1 MGRIEASQKSE
12 NSKLP
17 PARKTVLLLEVGQQR
32 ISVALRFIE
41 VLADGS
47 VLRLFQQ
54 SSHSMTINIETVRMI
69 RPVDATSLK

>member
-17 PARKTVLLLEVGQQR
+17 TARKTALLLEVGQQR
-32 ISVALRFIE
+32 ISVALLFIE

-54 SSHSMTINIETVRMI
+54 SSHSMTKNVETVRMI

>member
-17 PARKTVLLLEVGQQR
+17 TARKTALLLEVGQQR